1 MSELQL
7 RAVVAER
14 DLDVEFSVPAGEVL
28 AVLGPN
34 GAGKSTALHVIAG
47 LVHPDEGLVRLGDRV
62 LTDTVAGVN
71 VATHDRRVGLLLQD
85 PLLFPH
91 MSVAAN
97 VAFGPHSRRAM
108 LRSAR
113 AADKATALRW
123 LREVDAEDFADRK
136 PRQLSGGQ
144 AQRVA
149 IARALAA
156 EPDVLL
162 LDEPLNGTRRRLGR
176 GHPRGVAQRGHPNG
190 RAVILITHDLLDV
203 FTLADRVLVLE
214 SGKIAEIGAVADVL
228 TAPRSR
234 FGARIAG
241 INLVNGTI
249 GADGSLHARSGA
261 RWHATPAQG
270 PDDQLTAGHNA
281 VAVFPPAAVAVYRDR
296 PHGSPRNTVEV
307 TVAELDVRGSAVLV
321 RGGDQPEGAPG
332 LAAEITVDA
341 ATELRLTTRGAR
353 VVLRQGSR
361 GVAVPRASMT
371 CVDARQVAH
380 RQHRRNR
387 RNTPLRH
394 SGNTVGSSPWS
405 RWTRTRHVAKDCG
418 RRWRSPR

>member
-7 RAVVAER
+7 RAVVKDR
-14 DLDVEFSVPAGEVL
+14 LLDVEFSVSAGEVL

-47 LVHPDEGLVRLGDRV
+47 LVRPDAGLVRLGDRV
-62 LTDTVAGVN
+62 LTDTAAGVN

-97 VAFGPHSRRAM
+97 VAFGPHSRPKKFRMYRSVRAQE
-108 LRSAR
+108 
-113 AADKATALRW
+113 KASALRW
-123 LREVDAEDFADRK
+123 LREVDAEQFADRK

-162 LDEPLNGTRRRLGR
+162 LDEPLTGLD
-176 GHPRGVAQRGHPNG
+176 VAAAAAIRAVLRTVVARSPC
-190 RAVILITHDLLDV
+190 AVILITHDLLDV

-214 SGKIAEIGAVADVL
+214 SGKIAEIGPVADVL
-228 TAPRSR
+228 TAPRSH

-241 INLVNGTI
+241 VNLVDGTI
-249 GADGSLHARSGA
+249 GPDGLLHSRSGA
-261 RWHATPAQG
+261 HWYGIPAEEIGNGQ
-270 PDDQLTAGHNA
+270 DA
-281 VAVFPPAAVAVYRDR
+281 VAVFTPAAVAVYRDQ
-296 PHGSPRNTVEV
+296 PHGSPRNTVQL
-307 TVAELDVRGSAVLV
+307 TVAELDTRGHAVVVRGHE
-321 RGGDQPEGAPG
+321 QPDGAPG

-341 ATELRLTTRGAR
+341 AAELRLTPGER
-353 VVLRQGSR
+353 VWFSVKALE
-361 GVAVPRASMT
+361 VALYPAS
-371 CVDARQVAH
+371 Q
-380 RQHRRNR
+380 
-387 RNTPLRH
+387 RH
-394 SGNTVGSSPWS
+394 SHS
-405 RWTRTRHVAKDCG
+405 
-418 RRWRSPR
+418 